1 MNFFSTEIFHDPA
14 GRIYFPVILGL
25 LLLASAISWGLRL
38 AKGSTPTLQNLR
50 ARTIAWWLMI
60 AVFTGAA
67 CFGRAGMTM
76 LFAFVSFFALRE
88 FVTLTPTRRGDHRTL
103 FAAFFL
109 ILPAQYWLV
118 WSDWYGLFSVFIPI
132 YGFVFAALRQAFAG
146 ETTDFLAR
154 TARLQWALWI
164 CVYCV
169 SHLPALADLPIRGF
183 EGRNAL
189 LTFWFVTVVQISD
202 VLQYVWGKTCGRTK
216 VAPGV
221 SPNKTLEGLIGG
233 VLSATGVGVLLRF
246 MTPFSAWQAAGLG
259 LACTLAGFGGGLV
272 MSAIK
277 RDRGVKDF
285 GAMLPGHG
293 GMLDRIDSLCFAAP
307 LFYHLVRYGFTE

>member
-1 MNFFSTEIFHDPA
+1 MEIFHDPA
-14 GRIYFPVILGL
+14 ALIFFPIVLGL
-25 LLLASAISWGLRL
+25 LTLASLASVALRM
-38 AKGSTPTLQNLR
+38 AKGRTPTLANLQ
-50 ARTIAWWLMI
+50 ARTIAWWVMI
-60 AVFTGAA
+60 AVFTGALA
-67 CFGRAGMTM
+67 AGRLGATL
-76 LFAFVSFFALRE
+76 LFAGVSFFALRE
-88 FVTLTPTRRGDHRTL
+88 FATLAPTRRGDHRAL
-103 FAAFFL
+103 FLAFF
-109 ILPAQYWLV
+109 IALPAQYWLV
-118 WSDWYGLFSVFIPI
+118 WKGWYNLFVIFIPV
-132 YGFVFAALRQAFAG
+132 YAYLVVGLRQALAG
-146 ETTDFLAR
+146 DTTDFLAR
-154 TARLQWALWI
+154 AARIQWGLWV

-169 SHLPALADLPIRGF
+169 SHIPAMADLVIPGYH
-183 EGRNAL
+183 GRNGL
-189 LTFWFVTVVQISD
+189 LICWFVTVVQISD

-221 SPNKTLEGLIGG
+221 SPNKTVEGLVGG

-246 MTPFSAWQAAGLG
+246 MTPFSAWEAAGLG

-307 LFYHLVRYGFTE
+307 LFFHLVRYGFTD